1 MKRTVSFFAVVCLL
15 WTSLAQAQLSPPISE
30 ITGVRPNT
38 GVFKIAGRDKPLV
51 LETPDAA
58 AAHFSSESMGMLSK
72 QVDFDRQI
80 VLVFAWRGSGQDRIT
95 YSVLESFPEQIVFA
109 FRPGRTR
116 DLRPHTKVY
125 VLRSNVKWK
134 TPAGAG
140 ARAKSPVADYIKVEI
155 RGKLSTGV
163 LAIGGETTGI
173 TISSRGI
180 NWELDFSGNPTVRK
194 NVGALNGK
202 TVVVSGELSVSQGVE
217 RKTRWIV
224 KVSSIGVADSKSQA
238 SKSVAPENVP
248 KSLGSAKPK
257 PVAR

>member
-30 ITGVRPNT
+30 ITGVRPNA

-51 LETPDAA
+51 LETRDAA

-180 NWELDFSGNPTVRK
+180 NWELDVSGDQAVRK
-194 NVGALNGK
+194 SVSALNGK
-202 TVVVSGELSVSQGVE
+202 TVVVSGELSVRRGVE
-217 RKTRWIV
+217 RKSRWIV
-224 KVSSIGVADSKSQA
+224 KVASMGVADGQSQV
-238 SKSVAPENVP
+238 STSPAPGNISQSP
-248 KSLGSAKPK
+248 GSAKPG
-257 PVAR
+257 AR